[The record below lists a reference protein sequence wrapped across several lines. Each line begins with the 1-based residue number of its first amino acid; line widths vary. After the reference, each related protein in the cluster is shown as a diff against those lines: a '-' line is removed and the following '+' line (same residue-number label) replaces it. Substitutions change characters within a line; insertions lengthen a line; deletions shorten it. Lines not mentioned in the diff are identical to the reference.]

1 MPFHQWLTHAGR
13 ILHCWTAS
21 WQWQQHHTSGVYKFM
36 SEQLRIWMCCWTMLQ
51 ERKTWRYKIVSYS
64 FCYSLVSCI
73 VFPVLLWNSRCLLLG
88 HFTPCPLTVPSCVI
102 TFRTLMCCTRV
113 SLSQTAFTLCASFPV
128 YEFVLVPCDCVPTFE
143 SVKLLIVS
151 SLPLPASPPF
161 LFLPLSDLTVCVCTN
176 PFMFMMDWDSSGNW
190 VFSLLISP
198 SLCSAWTAWTAQR
211 WTLQT
216 LNQCALP
223 LRHSHNRFTITKR
236 SVFSVRN
243 ERSCSPAK
251 RSSEES

>member
-1 MPFHQWLTHAGR
+1 MY
-13 ILHCWTAS
+13 C
-21 WQWQQHHTSGVYKFM
+21 
-36 SEQLRIWMCCWTMLQ
+36 
-51 ERKTWRYKIVSYS
+51 
-64 FCYSLVSCI
+64 VSCFI
-73 VFPVLLWNSRCLLLG
+73 VKLTCCLLLG
-88 HFTPCPLTVPSCVI
+88 HFTSSYGSQLCDHLPHPSVL
-102 TFRTLMCCTRV
+102 RPV

-128 YEFVLVPCDCVPTFE
+128 YQFVLVPCDCVPNFE

-151 SLPLPASPPF
+151 SLPLPASA
-161 LFLPLSDLTVCVCTN
+161 N
-176 PFMFMMDWDSSGNW
+176 PFMFMMGWDSSGNW

-211 WTLQT
+211 WTWQT

-243 ERSCSPAK
+243 
-251 RSSEES
+251 